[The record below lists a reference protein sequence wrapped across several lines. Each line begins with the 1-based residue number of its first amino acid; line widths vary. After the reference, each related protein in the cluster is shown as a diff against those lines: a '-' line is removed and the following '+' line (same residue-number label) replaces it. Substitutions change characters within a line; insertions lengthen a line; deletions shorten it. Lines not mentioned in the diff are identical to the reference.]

1 MLTYRLCDQ
10 VVLDK
15 YTAVF
20 KDCFSTEEIL
30 KGSSASRGLALNT
43 SSKRILRT
51 IFVFLILIRILWEYL
66 FYTPSARAEAIV
78 FKTQVSCYP
87 PLGVLQ

>member
-1 MLTYRLCDQ
+1 MLTYSLCDQ

-20 KDCFSTEEIL
+20 KDCFSTEEIR

-43 SSKRILRT
+43 SKRILRT

-87 PLGVLQ
+87 PLGIPQ